1 MVARGGSASAGEILA
16 MVRAGTVRTRREL
29 QDLTG
34 LSRSTLVQRM
44 AQLMAAGYLRE
55 SGQVAGTAGRPAK
68 IISFAATNQFVVAA
82 GLGATHAELAV
93 VDADGTLA
101 AEAMHELRIDEGPEQ
116 TLRRL
121 NRRLT
126 DLVTASGIDRDRCAG
141 LGVGIPGP
149 VQFGTGRPNQPPL
162 MPGWHDYPIA
172 QHLAGAQGMPT
183 YVDNDA
189 NLMALGEARV
199 QHPGAASLMFVKVGT
214 GIGAGL
220 VLDGRIE
227 RGVGGAAGNIGHIRI
242 DRGGDGHRCTCG
254 AHGCLATQASG
265 GALVRQLTA
274 AGRPVSTARDVA
286 RLAVAGDALA
296 IKLIQQA
303 GRLLGEV
310 LATSVTLLNPSV
322 LVIGGEIGTAGP
334 YLLDAVTEAIHER
347 TVAVISR
354 GLSVVTSALGERAAV
369 HGARHLVIDEVFSV
383 AAVDARLN
391 AG

>member
-1 MVARGGSASAGEILA
+1 MAGTASAGEILA

-29 QDLTG
+29 QDVTG

-44 AQLMAAGYLRE
+44 AQLMEAGYLRE
-55 SGQVAGTAGRPAK
+55 TGQVAGTAGRPAK
-68 IISFAATNQFVVAA
+68 IISFDGANQFVVAA

-93 VDADGTLA
+93 VDADGTLT
-101 AEAMHELRIDEGPEQ
+101 AEAMHELRVEEGPEQ

-126 DLVTASGIDRDRCAG
+126 DLITAAGVDRDRCAG

-172 QHLAGAQGMPT
+172 QHLGGAQGMPT

-242 DRGGDGHRCTCG
+242 DADDEHRCTCG
-254 AHGCLATQASG
+254 ARGCLATQASG
-265 GALVRQLTA
+265 GALVRRLAA
-274 AGRPVSTARDVA
+274 AGRAVTTARDVA
-286 RLAVAGDALA
+286 QLARDGDVLA
-296 IKLIQQA
+296 IKLVQQA

-354 GLSVVTSALGERAAV
+354 GLTIVTSALGERAAV
-369 HGARHLVIDEVFSV
+369 HGARHLVVDERFS
-383 AAVDARLN
+383 AEAVDARLT
-391 AG
+391 APT